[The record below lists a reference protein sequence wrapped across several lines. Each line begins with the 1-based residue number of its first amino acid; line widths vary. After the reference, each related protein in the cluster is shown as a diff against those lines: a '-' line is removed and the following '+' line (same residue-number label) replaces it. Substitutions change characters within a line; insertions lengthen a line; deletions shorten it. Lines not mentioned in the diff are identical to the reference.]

1 MEFIISQKN
10 SDDILDLRSEDY
22 DKAMDLVYKTL
33 EIYIK
38 KYNKKEEC
46 DIDKPVF
53 LEDTKNVF
61 TMIYNFYND
70 PELIEE
76 MEEEMRTT
84 TCETEK
90 EEIKIFGD
98 FINDLQ
104 IVKDFVHSNNYS
116 IETLKEY
123 EHILTKISN
132 FICEKTREINELNNC
147 MSSLNDSLGQLAS
160 ALDNMVNITND
171 SMIENVE
178 PNLLTNQKF
187 NSHTS
192 Q

>member
-1 MEFIISQKN
+1 MEFIISKQN
-10 SDDILDLRSEDY
+10 SEDILDLRSEDY

-76 MEEEMRTT
+76 MEEDMRTT

-104 IVKDFVHSNNYS
+104 IVKDFVYSDNYS

-147 MSSLNDSLGQLAS
+147 MSSLNDSLGLLAS
-160 ALDNMVNITND
+160 ALDNMVNKTND

-178 PNLLTNQKF
+178 PNLLIN
-187 NSHTS
+187 
-192 Q
+192 

>member
-1 MEFIISQKN
+1 
-10 SDDILDLRSEDY
+10 
-22 DKAMDLVYKTL
+22 
-33 EIYIK
+33 
-38 KYNKKEEC
+38 
-46 DIDKPVF
+46 
-53 LEDTKNVF
+53 
-61 TMIYNFYND
+61 MIYNFYND

-104 IVKDFVHSNNYS
+104 IVKDFVHSDNYS

-132 FICEKTREINELNNC
+132 FICEKTREINELKNC

-160 ALDNMVNITND
+160 ALDNMVNKTND

-178 PNLLTNQKF
+178 PNLLTN
-187 NSHTS
+187 
-192 Q
+192 